1 MSVPALPEV
10 TTVEVDRSDPLT
22 TRVTTEASSPLHDG
36 QARCRVDGFAVTSN
50 NVTYAR
56 TGEMLGYWA
65 FFPVAEP
72 WGRVPAWGH
81 ATVIESRHPE
91 VPEGRQVFG
100 FVPMGSHLVLQPGRL
115 TATGFVDASPARAA
129 LPSAYN
135 LYLDPQQDRL
145 HAPGTEDLQ
154 CVLRPL
160 FITSWVLDGLHERSW
175 PGATVV
181 MSSASSKTAI
191 GTAHLLAGRN
201 VATVGVTS
209 ARSRAFVES
218 LGVYDRVLTYG
229 EVGELSDD
237 EAVYYD
243 FAGSSVVRREVHDAL
258 GDRLRRS
265 AMIGFLHEPGAE
277 ELRTGPEPEG
287 FFAPAEIRARVRE
300 LGPDEFERRLA
311 AAWHHFRAWSE
322 TWLTLV
328 SHRTAED
335 AAAAFRRTASGDV
348 APDQASVCHL

>member
-1 MSVPALPEV
+1 MSAPALPEV

-22 TRVTTEASSPLHDG
+22 TRVTTEASSTLHDG

-100 FVPMGSHLVLQPGRL
+100 FVPMGSHLVLHPGRL
-115 TATGFVDASPARAA
+115 TATGFVDASPAQGRPAIGVQPVPRSAAGPPARPGNRGSAVRA
-129 LPSAYN
+129 
-135 LYLDPQQDRL
+135 
-145 HAPGTEDLQ
+145 
-154 CVLRPL
+154 RPL
-160 FITSWVLDGLHERSW
+160 FITSWVFDGLHERSW

-229 EVGELSDD
+229 EVGELPDD

-258 GDRLRRS
+258 GDRLRHS
-265 AMIGFLHEPGAE
+265 ALIGFLHEPGAE
-277 ELRTGPEPEG
+277 ELRTGPEFEG

-328 SHRTAED
+328 PHRTAED